1 MQKEGAQ
8 CRRGKQQL
16 QCGGWVTPGTGLEP
30 VPVPHTDGRA
40 DGKAEEGSHGIDV
53 VCRRHCTVRWQGSGH
68 GGVLGNVEE
77 SPGRGGNP
85 SQSTGDPVHGL
96 FLRTERP
103 RKETTSEDPWEEV
116 ERDKHFK
123 HRRTSI
129 EVEGHMETEIA
140 NRVEA
145 AWKNWKRCSAWD
157 VVREE
162 DTSETEGE
170 CLQNSCQTSYV
181 IWSGNMDHHKMTCR
195 QQGLRLMRCG
205 R

>member
-8 CRRGKQQL
+8 CCRGKQQL
-16 QCGGWVTPGTGLEP
+16 QRGGWVTPGTGLIEP

-40 DGKAEEGSHGIDV
+40 DGKAEEGSHRIDV

-68 GGVLGNVEE
+68 GGVLGDVEE
-77 SPGRGGNP
+77 SPGREGNP

-129 EVEGHMETEIA
+129 EVEGRMGTEIA

-145 AWKNWKRCSAWD
+145 AWKNWKRCSGMLCDKRMPVKLKGNVYRTA
-157 VVREE
+157 VRPAMLYGAE
-162 DTSETEGE
+162 
-170 CLQNSCQTSYV
+170 
-181 IWSGNMDHHKMTCR
+181 IWATTKWHAGSKD
-195 QQGLRLMRCG
+195 
-205 R
+205 